1 MVTQL
6 EAALTWAPQDPYKPP
21 QHSMPPGIPFQG
33 PRPQQWPPRAEPHS
47 LTGAEAGGA
56 LSGSS
61 VLTESCCKQ
70 PLGKAQEKQPQRQ
83 QTWVGDVNG
92 EGEVAS

>member
-1 MVTQL
+1 MGAPGALQAT
-6 EAALTWAPQDPYKPP
+6 AA
-21 QHSMPPGIPFQG
+21 QHAPGIPFQG
-33 PRPQQWPPRAEPHS
+33 PRPQQWSPRAEPHS

-61 VLTESCCKQ
+61 VLTGLLQAAPGESSGEAATEAAD
-70 PLGKAQEKQPQRQ
+70 LAGGA
-83 QTWVGDVNG
+83 NG